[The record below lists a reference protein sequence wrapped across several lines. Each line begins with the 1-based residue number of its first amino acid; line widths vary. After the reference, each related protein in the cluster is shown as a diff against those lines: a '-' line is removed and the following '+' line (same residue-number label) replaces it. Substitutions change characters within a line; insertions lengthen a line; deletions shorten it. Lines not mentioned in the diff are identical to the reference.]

1 MKKQIIYVILIL
13 LLYANLC
20 FTQNGGIKI
29 YIKNFCK
36 DTVYLYDFITI
47 KTSQD
52 STFIYDCN
60 NGKELEKGEYRLSIL
75 EIGEI
80 TIKLNDNKNYIDTFY
95 FPSVSE
101 LFGTTST
108 GGYYGFYHCNE
119 PCQGKITDY
128 FKSGVKRLEG
138 NFKDG
143 LPIGELRTY
152 YPNGNIMEIREYSRL
167 KRLRKIIH
175 FDKDGKQTKIEE
187 KGHKVRII
195 KPSAHNRQFIPL
207 ELMMQIQNFT
217 TFN

>member
-1 MKKQIIYVILIL
+1 MKKRRIYLILIL

-20 FTQNGGIKI
+20 FPQSGGIKI

-47 KTSQD
+47 NNSQD
-52 STFIYDCN
+52 SAFIYDCN
-60 NGKELEKGEYRLSIL
+60 NGKGLEEGEYRLSIL

-80 TIKLNDNKNYIDTFY
+80 TIKINNNKNYIDTFY
-95 FPSVSE
+95 FPSVNE
-101 LFGTTST
+101 LFETTSN

-143 LPIGELRTY
+143 LPIGELKTY
-152 YPNGNIMEIREYSRL
+152 YPNGNIMEIREYTRL

-175 FDKDGKQTKIEE
+175 FDKDGKQIKVEE

-195 KPSAHNRQFIPL
+195 KPSAHNRLFL
-207 ELMMQIQNFT
+207 SLGLMMQMQNFYYL
-217 TFN
+217 

>member
-1 MKKQIIYVILIL
+1 MKKRRIYVILIL

-20 FTQNGGIKI
+20 FSQNGGIKI

-47 KTSQD
+47 NNSQD
-52 STFIYDCN
+52 SIFIYDCN
-60 NGKELEKGEYRLSIL
+60 NSKRLEKGEYRLSIL

-80 TIKLNDNKNYIDTFY
+80 TIKLNENENYIDTFY
-95 FPSVSE
+95 SPSVNE
-101 LFGTTST
+101 LFGTTSA
-108 GGYYGFYHCNE
+108 GGYYGFYHCDLL
-119 PCQGKITDY
+119 CQGKITDY

-138 NFKDG
+138 NFKNG

-152 YPNGNIMEIREYSRL
+152 YPNGNIMEIREYTRL

-195 KPSAHNRQFIPL
+195 KPSTHNKQFL
-207 ELMMQIQNFT
+207 SLGLMIQMQNFYY
-217 TFN
+217 F